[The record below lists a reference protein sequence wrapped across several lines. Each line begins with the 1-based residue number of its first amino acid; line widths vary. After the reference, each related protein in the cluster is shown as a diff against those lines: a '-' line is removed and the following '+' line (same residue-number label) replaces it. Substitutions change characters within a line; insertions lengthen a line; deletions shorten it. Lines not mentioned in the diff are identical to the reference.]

1 MTRQA
6 DIESGFIRVERLA
19 QARHLPEIRRAT
31 SYRTPALK
39 VANVTFARMKDKDT
53 LVLHCPHE
61 QKVLLMEISP
71 EIYFE
76 TDHYR
81 GHPALLINLGAIG
94 DEELSLR
101 LHDAWHFK
109 APERLR
115 RQLPP

>member
-1 MTRQA
+1 MPDQA
-6 DIESGFIRVERLA
+6 IEQGFSRVHRLA
-19 QARHLPEIRRAT
+19 RARNLPGVQRAT

-39 VANVTFARMKDKDT
+39 VANTTFARMKDKDT
-53 LVLHCPHE
+53 LVLHCPFE

-81 GHPALLINLGAIG
+81 DHPVLLIDLARID

-109 APERLR
+109 APERLK
-115 RQLPP
+115 RQAPA